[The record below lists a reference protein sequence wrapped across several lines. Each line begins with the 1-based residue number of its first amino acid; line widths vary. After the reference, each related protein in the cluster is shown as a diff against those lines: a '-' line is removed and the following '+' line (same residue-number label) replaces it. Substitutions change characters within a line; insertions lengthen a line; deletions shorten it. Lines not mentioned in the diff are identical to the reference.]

1 MMLVPRGSTI
11 DEWLRS
17 PDDIGKSDGQRQ
29 APPDRRLRRSR
40 FVIGGGG
47 SIVLIRSARP
57 SPEHKD
63 SHDEQNHEPGI
74 HGRIFEIRVEEL
86 R

>member
-1 MMLVPRGSTI
+1 MMLVPRESAI
-11 DEWLRS
+11 DEWIGS
-17 PDDIGKSDGQRQ
+17 PYDIGKSDGQRQ
-29 APPDRRLRRSR
+29 EPPDRRLRRSR

-47 SIVLIRSARP
+47 SIVLILSNRP

>member
-1 MMLVPRGSTI
+1 MLILSN
-11 DEWLRS
+11 
-17 PDDIGKSDGQRQ
+17 
-29 APPDRRLRRSR
+29 
-40 FVIGGGG
+40 
-47 SIVLIRSARP
+47 RP